1 MYAKDFLKK
10 IDKAKNNKDSKLT
23 EAMKGTLVG
32 ASIGAGIGLLIGFT
46 RNKNLLFSAF
56 VGSLIGGG
64 ISNVFITK
72 K

>member
-1 MYAKDFLKK
+1 MSFLSRKK
-10 IDKAKNNKDSKLT
+10 NQESKLT

-32 ASIGAGIGLLIGFT
+32 AAIGAGIGLFIGFS